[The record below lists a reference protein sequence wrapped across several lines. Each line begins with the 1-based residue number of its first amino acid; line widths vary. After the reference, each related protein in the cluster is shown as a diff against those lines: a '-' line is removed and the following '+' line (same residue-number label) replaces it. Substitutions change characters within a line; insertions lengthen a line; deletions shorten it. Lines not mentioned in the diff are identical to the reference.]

1 VFEAAV
7 DVSDEDVRSCADG
20 LHDSVLETRLV
31 AARRMARVAHWAD
44 LHAPDPGKAGV
55 TPGGDGTPAVT
66 PFAAAELGCL
76 LQTTTMSARSLLA
89 DALDLRHRLPR
100 LWQAVM
106 TGRVEDFKAR
116 HVARATRGAGL
127 SREQAQRVDA
137 DCVDGL
143 VGLPWGRAMDVLDAA
158 IIAADPDG
166 HERRRA
172 EAAQE
177 RYVSRGKR
185 DGSTGLGV
193 LITRTVLGDIARI
206 DAIVDR
212 LAHVLKDQGDND
224 ALQVRRAKAIAL
236 LADPARACL
245 LLAQHTG
252 SGTAPGAADEA
263 TGEPRTT
270 LDAASELGRLLLAQ
284 GATALARLR
293 PRTVIYVHIAADA
306 LHTGAGVARV
316 EGLGPVE
323 LSGLRELLGHDAIVV
338 KPVTDH
344 RDQTPVDA
352 YEVSSVMR
360 EAMTMRHP
368 FEVFPW
374 GTLRSRNADQDHTV
388 PFHPP
393 DEGGPRGQT
402 HPGNL
407 GPLSRGHHNAKTHGG
422 FALYQPQPGV
432 YLWKTPT
439 GYWYQVDATGS
450 TALGR
455 GLPASMRR
463 RRHVDLRHSPM
474 EMHLAG
480 LLAA

>member
-1 VFEAAV
+1 M
-7 DVSDEDVRSCADG
+7 SCADG
-20 LHDSVLETRLV
+20 LHDSVRETRLV
-31 AARRMARVAHWAD
+31 AARRMARVTHWAD
-44 LHAPDPGKAGV
+44 LHAPEPGKQGF

-106 TGRVEDFKAR
+106 TGQVEDFKAR
-116 HVARATRGAGL
+116 HVARATRGAAL
-127 SREQAQRVDA
+127 SLEQARRVDA

-143 VGLPWGRAMDVLDAA
+143 VGLPWGRAMEVVDAA
-158 IIAADPDG
+158 IIAADPGG
-166 HERRRA
+166 HERRRS

-185 DGSTGLGV
+185 DGATGLGV
-193 LITRTVLGDIARI
+193 LITRTILSDIARL
-206 DAIVDR
+206 DGIVDR
-212 LAHVLKDQGDND
+212 LAQVLKEQGDAD
-224 ALQVRRAKAIAL
+224 DLQVRRAKAIAI

-245 LLAQHTG
+245 MLAQHK
-252 SGTAPGAADEA
+252 SSAAA
-263 TGEPRTT
+263 GELRTT

-293 PRTVIYVHIAADA
+293 PRTVIYVHIAAEA
-306 LHTGAGVARV
+306 LHTGTGVARV

-323 LSGLRELLGHDAIVV
+323 LSALRELLGHDAIVV
-338 KPVTDH
+338 KPVIDH

-352 YEVSSVMR
+352 YEVSAAMR
-360 EAMTMRHP
+360 EAMAMRHP

-374 GTLRSRNADQDHTV
+374 GTLRSRNADQDHTI
-388 PFHPP
+388 PFRRP
-393 DEGGPRGQT
+393 DDGGPPGQT
-402 HPGNL
+402 HPDNL

-455 GLPASMRR
+455 GLPAAVRR
-463 RRHVDLRHSPM
+463 RRTVDVMQSPV
-474 EMHLAG
+474 ETHLAG